1 MAFEMSQEF
10 LTASLDITKDFCI
23 LHSASIYICDSI
35 LKVKTYNWLPHTHTH
50 THASND
56 YKQKEQF
63 SNTQIKNKLKNKT
76 FSYRASILCLQHAIK
91 FPQRTHR

>member
-50 THASND
+50 THMPAMTTN
-56 YKQKEQF
+56 K
-63 SNTQIKNKLKNKT
+63 KNKSVTLK
-76 FSYRASILCLQHAIK
+76 
-91 FPQRTHR
+91 